1 MDYFKSADELIK
13 KLMTVEEAKQTLRS
27 YSVIYKEYKE
37 EKDKYDHWEYELRT
51 YKTEIETIENKE
63 YYIEQINDFLPIYIK
78 DKGKRN
84 VKNTRIKALE
94 GKYPFNS
101 DWKYELLSKHSTN
114 KKFEY
119 VNSITI
125 DDLNTYNAD
134 NEKAKISK
142 PKPSHD
148 KSILNDESKRHIF
161 RVYKL
166 FKSIYD
172 DSVKILKYNNY
183 AEYESDENNDVV
195 HDVIHLFNSLKYNC
209 YIKDVNIVTE
219 EDEDREFGFRSTTR
233 VTQTNYKKICLSI

>member
-1 MDYFKSADELIK
+1 M
-13 KLMTVEEAKQTLRS
+13 RS

-51 YKTEIETIENKE
+51 YKKAIETIENKE
-63 YYIEQINDFLPIYIK
+63 YYIEQINEILPIYIK
-78 DKGKRN
+78 EKGQRN

-94 GKYPFNS
+94 GKYPFNI

-114 KKFEY
+114 NKFEY

-148 KSILNDESKRHIF
+148 NSILNDESKRHIF

-172 DSVKILKYNNY
+172 YSVKILKYNNY
-183 AEYESDENNDVV
+183 AEYVLNENNEM
-195 HDVIHLFNSLKYNC
+195 KY
-209 YIKDVNIVTE
+209 
-219 EDEDREFGFRSTTR
+219 
-233 VTQTNYKKICLSI
+233 LM